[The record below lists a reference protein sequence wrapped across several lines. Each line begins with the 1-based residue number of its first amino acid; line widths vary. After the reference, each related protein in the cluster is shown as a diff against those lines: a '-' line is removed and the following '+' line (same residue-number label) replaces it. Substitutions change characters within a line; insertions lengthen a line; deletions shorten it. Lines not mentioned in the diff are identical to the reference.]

1 MVQRLSA
8 QLYLPRESR
17 YPVPS
22 NHTDLVKF
30 DSSRNK
36 SFQTVVTSMEGIG
49 ECFIS
54 QGAGESV
61 ARTMVQ
67 LVPIGSEYIYST
79 RPPLFSAVLSE
90 ASCPLQH
97 FAGFCTSSLRLQG

>member
-17 YPVPS
+17 YSVPS

-54 QGAGESV
+54 HGAGESV

-67 LVPIGSEYIYST
+67 PVPIGSGYIYST
-79 RPPLFSAVLSE
+79 RPSLSTAVLSE

-97 FAGFCTSSLRLQG
+97 LAGFCTSSLRLQG